1 MKRVKG
7 MKVTADDFG
16 EFDTVFR
23 LESIA
28 FENNLPHCVHLER
41 PTEFYRYNGGKR
53 FLVYADAE
61 KLKNKFS
68 QVLTLAI
75 TENGK
80 LTNDRLF
87 GDLFICNVG
96 KNNAPISLTE
106 DDEKLIRSQIAEEYF
121 GYFPTRYLKA
131 DCKGEIK

>member
-1 MKRVKG
+1 LRSSR
-7 MKVTADDFG
+7 TPY
-16 EFDTVFR
+16 R
-23 LESIA
+23 I
-28 FENNLPHCVHLER
+28 
-41 PTEFYRYNGGKR
+41 YRYIGGKR

-121 GYFPTRYLKA
+121 GYFPTRYIKA